1 MPWQTIDSGRLAVT
15 EASFIRSDPAAALR
29 GLANG
34 VLPDSA
40 HASLNFSNSSV
51 GKNTSPLI
59 STYAGTG
66 YFFDA
71 FSRCGMTLTVRT
83 LLVTS
88 SPTRPSPR
96 VTPRVSTPSS
106 YVREMARPSTLSSH
120 RKSAFSAPSRTS
132 RACQDSSSS
141 GLKALSRLIMRSR
154 CSYASNVDDA

>member
-15 EASFIRSDPAAALR
+15 EASFMRSDPAAALR
-29 GLANG
+29 GLENG

-40 HASLNFSNSSV
+40 HASLNSSNASV
-51 GKNTSPLI
+51 GKKTSPLT

-66 YFFDA
+66 YFFDDLR
-71 FSRCGMTLTVRT
+71 RCGMTSMVRT

-106 YVREMARPSTLSSH
+106 
-120 RKSAFSAPSRTS
+120 
-132 RACQDSSSS
+132 
-141 GLKALSRLIMRSR
+141 
-154 CSYASNVDDA
+154 

>member
-1 MPWQTIDSGRLAVT
+1 MPWHTIESGRPAVT
-15 EASFIRSDPAAALR
+15 EASFIRNEPAAALR
-29 GLANG
+29 GLENG

-40 HASLNFSNSSV
+40 QASLNFSNASV
-51 GKNTSPLI
+51 GKNTSPRT

-66 YFFDA
+66 YFLEA
-71 FSRCGMTLTVRT
+71 FSRCGTTSTVRT

-106 YVREMARPSTLSSH
+106 YVSEMARPSTLSSH

-132 RACQDSSSS
+132 RACQESSSS
-141 GLKALSRLIMRSR
+141 GLNALSRLIIRSR
-154 CSYASNVDDA
+154 CWYASNVDDA